1 MRRDAVSYS
10 EEETER
16 APVGATFVPLRLDT
30 KRPSVA
36 VAVIEGPDAGR
47 SERLEMDR
55 ISIGTHPKNDFVLT
69 DPTVSRFHCE
79 LFMDARG
86 LAVSDLESTNGT
98 FVDAVP
104 VREGWVRLESVL
116 RLGSSVLRVSTGK
129 ATARRTLSPRTSF
142 GLLTGR
148 SIPMRELFAV
158 LEKLA
163 PSDSTVLLTGETGTG
178 KEITA
183 QSIHDASPRADGP
196 MVVVDCASLAPQ
208 LVESELFG
216 HERGAFT
223 DAVRARAGAFEIAHG
238 GTIFLDEIGEL
249 PPASQAKILRV
260 LEARE
265 VRRVGS
271 GHVRPVDVRVI
282 AATHR
287 DLRSEVNQGRFREDL
302 YYRLAVIELRLPPL
316 RERLEDLPILA
327 GTLLER
333 LGAARAIDE
342 ELIARLSASAWPG
355 NVRQLRNYLE
365 RLVALDRDL
374 PPPSSGD
381 LAPPTI
387 HAHLAYED
395 ARRIALDDFE
405 RRYLVALV
413 ESCDD
418 NVSEAARR
426 AGLNRTYLHKLLRR
440 HGVR

>member
-1 MRRDAVSYS
+1 
-10 EEETER
+10 
-16 APVGATFVPLRLDT
+16 
-30 KRPSVA
+30 
-36 VAVIEGPDAGR
+36 
-47 SERLEMDR
+47 
-55 ISIGTHPKNDFVLT
+55 
-69 DPTVSRFHCE
+69 
-79 LFMDARG
+79 
-86 LAVSDLESTNGT
+86 
-98 FVDAVP
+98 
-104 VREGWVRLESVL
+104 
-116 RLGSSVLRVSTGK
+116 
-129 ATARRTLSPRTSF
+129 
-142 GLLTGR
+142 
-148 SIPMRELFAV
+148 
-158 LEKLA
+158 
-163 PSDSTVLLTGETGTG
+163 VLLTGETGTG